1 MKKTVQNLFTLVI
14 AVLLI
19 INTLPSMV
27 YADEEIPVEDPSQ
40 AQVEVISETGNEQT
54 PSDTQQEN
62 LTPVQEEKK
71 EESPVN
77 EVKEKKKKQNRSLR
91 SKLLKKQKTTKQPL
105 RSTPLRLLKKRLKKR
120 LKLSF
125 LKESRSLTTS
135 ITSSRPMVPEFPRTH
150 PAHFQSEVAGTSR
163 RKNSIIRSLPRISKS
178 TVTNMYTQE
187 TGSTTMAHRSA
198 HQSALR
204 TPVTQKIR
212 SSI

>member
-27 YADEEIPVEDPSQ
+27 YADEEIPAEDPSQ

-77 EVKEKKKKQNRSLR
+77 EVKEEVQIKIEEM
-91 SKLLKKQKTTKQPL
+91 
-105 RSTPLRLLKKRLKKR
+105 

-187 TGSTTMAHRSA
+187 TGSTTMVHRSA